1 MSTVDKLK
9 AGWGQRSAREQRLLL
24 LAAGVLLAL
33 LGYALVWSP
42 WQASRARLAADNARL
57 SADLAW
63 LRGLAPQVEALR
75 ASQSS
80 GAQTADGPLPV
91 RLDASLRAA
100 GLGEHLQRLEPAADG
115 SVRVWLSKVPFD
127 ALVGWLDM
135 LAQQGVQT
143 RTLGVGAGAN
153 SGQVDAQLLLA
164 Q

>member
-9 AGWGQRSAREQRLLL
+9 AGWRQRSAREQRLLL
-24 LAAGVLLAL
+24 LAAGVLIAL
-33 LGYALVWSP
+33 LGYALLWSP

-57 SADLAW
+57 AADLAW

-75 ASQSS
+75 ASQGS

-100 GLGEHLQRLEPAADG
+100 GLAEHLQRLEPDPDG
-115 SVRVWLSKVPFD
+115 SVRMWFTQVSFD
-127 ALVGWLDM
+127 ALIGWLDT
-135 LAQQGVQT
+135 LAQRGVEA
-143 RTLGVGAGAN
+143 RTLGVTGGA
-153 SGQVDAQLLLA
+153 SGGRVDARLVLA